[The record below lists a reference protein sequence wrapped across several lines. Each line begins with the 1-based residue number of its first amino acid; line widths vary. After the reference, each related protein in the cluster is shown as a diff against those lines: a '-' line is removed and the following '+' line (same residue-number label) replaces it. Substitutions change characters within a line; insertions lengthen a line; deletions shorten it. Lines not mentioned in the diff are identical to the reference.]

1 MLKQIMSR
9 LSISA
14 SDIIPVRII
23 PEGKPA
29 DEPNTGLLEIALAA
43 HQDAYKELS
52 QGWRSVETKAQ
63 GTVGLAGIFM
73 AAAFAF
79 ARDLPAEVNGLAVAL
94 FAVAVALLACS
105 AAAAVWAQRVRTIPA
120 APTLL
125 VHQWVEDI
133 RKLPADEQAGRLPGF
148 YEEYNDAWFK
158 TNQKLL
164 DLIRS
169 RARSV
174 MVAQVA
180 LLLAGT
186 CVSAATIIT
195 LLTHQPAAA
204 QEEAHAYVHQVR

>member
-1 MLKQIMSR
+1 MLNQITSR

-14 SDIIPVRII
+14 SETIPIRIV
-23 PEGKPA
+23 PEDKPA
-29 DEPNTGLLEIALAA
+29 GQPNTELLEIALAA

-52 QGWRSVETKAQ
+52 QGWRSVEAKAQ

-79 ARDLPAEVNGLAVAL
+79 ARDLPDEVNGVTVAL

-120 APTLL
+120 APSLL

-133 RKLPADEQAGRLPGF
+133 RRLPADQQAERVPGF
-148 YEEYNDAWFK
+148 YEEYNDAWLK
-158 TNQKLL
+158 TNQRLL

-169 RARSV
+169 KARSV
-174 MVAQVA
+174 MVAQTA
-180 LLLAGT
+180 LLLAGA
-186 CVSAATIIT
+186 CVSTATIVT
-195 LLTHQPAAA
+195 LLTHQPPAA
-204 QEEAHAYVHQVR
+204 QEEAHAQVS